1 VGLPRSDEE
10 AFRWFSRAADQGH
23 WHAMLTTSR
32 LYAIG
37 RGVQKDYVRA
47 YKYAYIVSSL
57 TKLDEFRNGSPS

>member
-1 VGLPRSDEE
+1 
-10 AFRWFSRAADQGH
+10 
-23 WHAMLTTSR
+23 MLTTSG